1 MLNTNDNE
9 NVLGMLY
16 YADKICLADRILF
29 KTTFFHCDLLI

>member
-9 NVLGMLY
+9 NVLVMFY
-16 YADKICLADRILF
+16 YADKNGLADRFLF